1 MDEHYFILLKPTFQ
15 NPTNIKGEILLKRK
29 FKQIL
34 ETMIDKADPR
44 NLFIAYA
51 KSEHTSNLND
61 EFAELNL
68 YFEDWRKCLEIRD
81 YKIEEKRHNQLL
93 WEKNL
98 VEKFLVEECEK
109 ELQSVFSVECS

>member
-1 MDEHYFILLKPTFQ
+1 
-15 NPTNIKGEILLKRK
+15 
-29 FKQIL
+29 
-34 ETMIDKADPR
+34 MIDKADPR

-81 YKIEEKRHNQLL
+81 YKIEEKRHN
-93 WEKNL
+93 
-98 VEKFLVEECEK
+98 
-109 ELQSVFSVECS
+109 